1 MSTPIIE
8 FAQPDETMP
17 FGRRL
22 KEIVKYLQI
31 ALPSMTGTFI
41 ATLPEEKRWRIEV
54 HIPGRTFE
62 KTTEPINF
70 FLEAPNWSLGR
81 SIAAH
86 AALGRI
92 CEEYH
97 KDLKG
102 TPYRMCGRRDHQG
115 EIVRT
120 RDDDTTASYIQDLEE
135 HIRKLENQ
143 MHRGMK
149 NTRKLMTR
157 KTELEDELKE
167 AHDGHEE
174 EIRVLLEKYEDLKK
188 KLEEA
193 EEKLDQ
199 GENIQEDNSD
209 GCFISQDDD
218 YEDTDDG
225 EAGVDLMESST
236 DEN

>member
-1 MSTPIIE
+1 
-8 FAQPDETMP
+8 
-17 FGRRL
+17 
-22 KEIVKYLQI
+22 
-31 ALPSMTGTFI
+31 
-41 ATLPEEKRWRIEV
+41 
-54 HIPGRTFE
+54 
-62 KTTEPINF
+62 
-70 FLEAPNWSLGR
+70 
-81 SIAAH
+81 
-86 AALGRI
+86 
-92 CEEYH
+92 
-97 KDLKG
+97 
-102 TPYRMCGRRDHQG
+102 
-115 EIVRT
+115 
-120 RDDDTTASYIQDLEE
+120 
-135 HIRKLENQ
+135 
-143 MHRGMK
+143 
-149 NTRKLMTR
+149 MTR

-174 EIRVLLEKYEDLKK
+174 EIRELLEKHEDLKK